1 MRKILR
7 NSYLMNEHLIFHRC
21 IFAAIK
27 EMKHVT
33 ALVVTY
39 LYLAIG
45 FTVVVLIPNYK
56 SITGSEGRKVPLQVG
71 GIFLYIVLPI
81 IVGILWYLRYHDLGD
96 EIYEVTPDDIIRVT
110 YKTWGQFTSPR
121 EGRVHRVDNG
131 HFVRRGLSQNLFNWG
146 DVVLQVGWSRD
157 PFILKDVYKPARV
170 LALIL
175 HRARQE
181 PIVVRES
188 ALAGAE

>member
-1 MRKILR
+1 
-7 NSYLMNEHLIFHRC
+7 MNEHLIFRRC

-33 ALVVTY
+33 ALVMTY

-45 FTVVVLIPNYK
+45 FLVVVLIPNYK
-56 SITGSEGRKVPLQVG
+56 SITGSEGRKVPLQAG
-71 GIFLYIVLPI
+71 GIFLYGVLPLVVI
-81 IVGILWYLRYHDLGD
+81 LLWYLRHHDLGD

-121 EGRVHRVDNG
+121 EGMVQRVDNG
-131 HFVRRGLSQNLFNWG
+131 YFVRRGISQNLFNWG
-146 DVVLQVGWSRD
+146 DVVLQVGWSRY
-157 PFILKDVYKPARV
+157 PFILKDVYKPAQV
-170 LALIL
+170 LGLIL

-181 PIVVRES
+181 PVKIRES
-188 ALAGAE
+188 ALGQMT